1 MVPTHC
7 FMELIFCFLNPMF
20 RAVYYI
26 VYVAFQTTLTTGFF
40 GSDLQNIVHSIF
52 LI

>member
-20 RAVYYI
+20 RVVYST
-26 VYVAFQTTLTTGFF
+26 VDDANHRLF
-40 GSDLQNIVHSIF
+40 GSDLQNIVLSIS
-52 LI
+52 